1 MRLTVLADNTTV
13 IDCYLL
19 GEPGL
24 SFFIEDA
31 GTRVLFDAGYSDVF
45 LRNAEKLRIDLSD
58 LDHVAVSH
66 GHLDHIWGL
75 EHLLRRMTEDA
86 CEGRPPRRPVFTAHP
101 DVFSRRSMGPV
112 PAIGGHLSPAVLADF
127 FDMRLTKDP
136 VRLTERLVFLGEIPR
151 RFDFESVP
159 GPGDQTCRK
168 GHDLTAS
175 GRGPDEAVPD
185 ALADDTALAYLGREG
200 LVILTG
206 CSHAGICNI
215 TAHAREVCGE
225 TRIADIV
232 GGLHLLDAPQQR
244 LEATGRLLAEMAP
257 AAVHPCHCTDL
268 AAKIALSRFVPVLDV
283 GSGLVLEYP

>member
-1 MRLTVLADNTTV
+1 MRLTVLTDNATL
-13 IDCYLL
+13 IDRYFLA
-19 GEPGL
+19 EPGL

-58 LDHVAVSH
+58 LDHVVASH
-66 GHLDHIWGL
+66 GHLDHTWGL

-101 DVFSRRSMGPV
+101 DVFSRRSVGPV

-136 VRLTERLVFLGEIPR
+136 VRLTGRLIFLGEIPR

-159 GPGDQTCRK
+159 GPGDHLCRR

-175 GRGPDEAVPD
+175 GRGPDAAFPD
-185 ALADDTALAYLGREG
+185 ALADDTALAYLGATG

-215 TAHAREVCGE
+215 AAHAREVCGE

-232 GGLHLLDAPQQR
+232 GGLHLLDAPHER
-244 LEATGRLLAEMAP
+244 LEATGRVLAEMAP

-268 AAKIALSRFVPVLDV
+268 AARIALSRFVPVLDV

>member
-1 MRLTVLADNTTV
+1 MRLTVLADNATL
-13 IDCYLL
+13 IDRYFL
-19 GEPGL
+19 GEPAL
-24 SFFIEDA
+24 SLFLDDG

-75 EHLLRRMTEDA
+75 EHLLRRMAEDA
-86 CEGRPPRRPVFTAHP
+86 CEGRPLKRPVFTAHP
-101 DVFSRRSMGPV
+101 DVFSRRAMGPV

-127 FDMRLTKDP
+127 FEMRLTKSP

-159 GPGDQTCRK
+159 GPGDHLCRH

-175 GRGPDEAVPD
+175 GRGPDTAFPD
-185 ALADDTALAYLGREG
+185 VLADDTALAYQGPDG
-200 LVILTG
+200 LVIVTG

-215 TAHAREVCGE
+215 VAHALEVCGE

-232 GGLHLLDAPQQR
+232 GGLHLLDAPAER
-244 LEATGRLLAEMAP
+244 LTATGRFLAGIGP
-257 AAVHPCHCTDL
+257 AAMHPCHCTDL
-268 AAKIALSRFVPVLDV
+268 AAKIALARFVPVLET
-283 GSGLVLEYP
+283 GSGHALEYP